1 MRPNLNWLA
10 ASSPGCRAPRPI
22 RSSPA
27 ITMTTPVTVSRSRHS
42 TSVTTAWWGR
52 LAMLAFTL
60 ALLYPLVG
68 LGTPVGSW
76 QWDGSIPGSTAS
88 AVRTSLL
95 LTALAILI
103 DILLGTPVAWYLSH
117 PRGCDGTLWE
127 AAVLISVLI
136 PPLALGI
143 LLSLAFGPQTALG
156 GWLLRIGVPT
166 SNSPTA
172 FVATQVYVSIGYYI
186 LAARAA
192 LAAVPPDVERTASL
206 LGSPPLEVFRR
217 VTFPLAKL
225 GLAAALSLAWV
236 RALGEFGAV
245 IVTAYYP
252 AGMTVQIWVNLQDAG
267 MPAVMP
273 LLVVFLLTAMPLPWL
288 IHLIAQRH
296 SSNA

>member
-1 MRPNLNWLA
+1 
-10 ASSPGCRAPRPI
+10 
-22 RSSPA
+22 
-27 ITMTTPVTVSRSRHS
+27 MTAPVTVSPSRRSNA
-42 TSVTTAWWGR
+42 VTTAWWGR
-52 LAMLAFTL
+52 LAILAFTL

-76 QWDGSIPGSTAS
+76 QWDGSIPGSTAA

-103 DILLGTPVAWYLSH
+103 DVMLGTPVAWYLSH
-117 PRGCDGTLWE
+117 PRGRDSVIWE
-127 AAVLISVLI
+127 AAVLISVLM

-192 LAAVPPDVERTASL
+192 LAAVPRDLERVASL

-217 VTFPLAKL
+217 ITFPLAKL

-252 AGMTVQIWVNLQDAG
+252 AGMPVQIWVNLQDAG

-273 LLVVFLLTAMPLPWL
+273 LLVVFLLTALPLPWL
-288 IHLIAQRH
+288 IHLIAQRR